1 MPGRVRPSGPTGPFA
16 AAWRARRSQA
26 TSAPGGEL
34 TFISPYQTV
43 TGWLVADGAGTWASL
58 PATWS
63 GWTVWNTAPKSP
75 ITYIRDIDAGVVTKF
90 VPLVTVSAE
99 GTVVIEEQHSSDGV
113 AYTAYAMAGVQIEAR
128 YVRIRVTVSGPYPI
142 IKTMRSIL
150 SATPIVDII
159 EDQNSALLA
168 GAYRI
173 GTGDVRVPIV
183 KLFST
188 IKKVDVALQSVGAG
202 WSWELIDKDKVVGP
216 RIKIYNS
223 SNVPADAVFD
233 ATVTGI

>member
-1 MPGRVRPSGPTGPFA
+1 VLLNYEA
-16 AAWRARRSQA
+16 AVA
-26 TSAPGGEL
+26 GG
-34 TFISPYQTV
+34 I
-43 TGWLVADGAGTWASL
+43 
-58 PATWS
+58 
-63 GWTVWNTAPKSP
+63 
-75 ITYIRDIDAGVVTKF
+75 
-90 VPLVTVSAE
+90 
-99 GTVVIEEQHSSDGV
+99 
-113 AYTAYAMAGVQIEAR
+113 
-128 YVRIRVTVSGPYPI
+128 PI
-142 IKTMRSIL
+142 IKTMRTIL